1 MLWLGLMISIAG
13 TQMQTWALFWH
24 IRSLTDQPIALGGV
38 GLARIIPLIVFS
50 LIGGAVADVLNRR
63 KILFFSQIIMALV
76 AFLFAFLT
84 ISGSITLWQMYL
96 LTAANAIAVAFD
108 SPARQSLVPNLVPA
122 KDLPNAFSLTSIAYQ
137 TGSIVGPAI
146 SGLVIAYLGQSYTY
160 LINGISYFAVI
171 LALVL
176 MGTVPQQSNIQ
187 KRNRVNLQAIS
198 EGIRFIINQPI
209 ILSTMLLDFFATFF
223 SSANTLMPIFARD
236 ILHVGPVGYGWLS
249 SAQSIGAVIASVI
262 VSQVNEIRRQGE
274 KIIVAV
280 IIFGIATIAFGLT
293 SSFAIAML
301 ALMVLGA
308 SDSVSMIIRT
318 TIRQLHTP
326 DNIRGRISSVNQ
338 IFFMG
343 GPQLGEIE
351 AGIVAQLFGAPLA
364 VISGGVGCILAAILI
379 AQHWPQLRKYNGDEP
394 ILSGSSV
401 NL

>member
-1 MLWLGLMISIAG
+1 
-13 TQMQTWALFWH
+13 
-24 IRSLTDQPIALGGV
+24 
-38 GLARIIPLIVFS
+38 
-50 LIGGAVADVLNRR
+50 
-63 KILFFSQIIMALV
+63 
-76 AFLFAFLT
+76 
-84 ISGSITLWQMYL
+84 
-96 LTAANAIAVAFD
+96 
-108 SPARQSLVPNLVPA
+108 
-122 KDLPNAFSLTSIAYQ
+122 
-137 TGSIVGPAI
+137 
-146 SGLVIAYLGQSYTY
+146 
-160 LINGISYFAVI
+160 
-171 LALVL
+171 
-176 MGTVPQQSNIQ
+176 
-187 KRNRVNLQAIS
+187 LQAIS